1 MGQLEHRIGEVERR
15 LSESDSA
22 AELRDEIRRVS
33 ESASSERQSL
43 SEALL
48 ARVEEI
54 TATTPRA
61 EEMESLRAQLD
72 EVAARPAVD
81 DTLRDRVG
89 RLSERM
95 DRLGEVEATVSHV
108 RTALDN
114 HENVR
119 VNDALANGA
128 RLVSLETA
136 IETLEGAENRIREAV
151 AAQIDGRA
159 LELTERLQAAE
170 SRIAGM
176 DELEAALSTLAGQV
190 ERAPST
196 DDMENVATTLRYEIE
211 ALVARPTIEDP
222 SARLDELSS
231 RIGAV
236 AGEAHDRT
244 RGIVESL
251 DARLEELET
260 GLWRRSDELG
270 HRMDVLLEREEAEAR
285 FLTRDDASA
294 SASEQAERIRREL
307 AALRESQEGRA
318 RSLEAKHG
326 AVEQAHALA
335 RQELAERIDGVA
347 ADAETARGQLRTE
360 LGVELRAEL
369 GARLDDRAGML
380 DARIDEHW
388 GETSALRS
396 EIEGLRAAVAAR
408 ADADARLEQLLDK
421 RLEGLSAHVASEVG
435 RVRLDVDT
443 TVTMALDTVRGEAT
457 ALGARL
463 DHVVGLRSADVEAA
477 RAAGAHLEG
486 RLDALAALRADD
498 AEAAQIAADELA
510 ERLSA
515 LALSLHA
522 EAAGA
527 RASAETVAAQV
538 ADLHGLRSEDR
549 AATEL
554 AGAEL
559 AARLDDHAVRS
570 AAAAFEVE
578 QALRDELG
586 GVAARLEERDAQ
598 GIEAREELRAELER
612 VGLSVGWRLEQ
623 IEVSLAADESAA
635 LKVSVAELQHRLD
648 AHAAIGDEQV
658 RTTERALR
666 KGLAALGERLV
677 DTEEAYLE
685 AGNTLRRS
693 IERLGAAV
701 VEADARMADQIPVS
715 TAEGCVA
722 FAPTPDGYRLVE
734 LPGPAPELGSTL
746 ELEESEGLLVVTRY
760 GRSPLPLDSRP
771 CAYLDRA

>member
-151 AAQIDGRA
+151 A
-159 LELTERLQAAE
+159 
-170 SRIAGM
+170 
-176 DELEAALSTLAGQV
+176 GQ
-190 ERAPST
+190 
-196 DDMENVATTLRYEIE
+196 
-211 ALVARPTIEDP
+211 
-222 SARLDELSS
+222 
-231 RIGAV
+231 
-236 AGEAHDRT
+236 
-244 RGIVESL
+244 
-251 DARLEELET
+251 
-260 GLWRRSDELG
+260 
-270 HRMDVLLEREEAEAR
+270 
-285 FLTRDDASA
+285 
-294 SASEQAERIRREL
+294 
-307 AALRESQEGRA
+307 
-318 RSLEAKHG
+318 
-326 AVEQAHALA
+326 
-335 RQELAERIDGVA
+335 IDGVA

-408 ADADARLEQLLDK
+408 ADADARLEQLLDE